1 MYNTCMHR
9 HHFIIRFFVVT
20 IIFGSMYGLLHVM
33 NRSLAND
40 MPQLLA
46 TQAAKQLDAGLGLS
60 SINMGATDLANNPV
74 PFVVVYDKKEKAVA
88 GSGYLDRKLA
98 QMPRG
103 VVQHATAGKPHA
115 VTWAPGE
122 GIRIASVTVAAKDYY
137 VAGGQSLKMTENR
150 SLRLL
155 WYTLAAY
162 LLTIVIMVAVKFCQC
177 QRCRLARQMALT
189 HSGDGGSVCACG
201 CAVNKPSAAIAS
213 AERTKTEPAAPKKP
227 ARPVRAKK
235 PLRK

>member
-1 MYNTCMHR
+1 
-9 HHFIIRFFVVT
+9 
-20 IIFGSMYGLLHVM
+20 MYGLLHVM

-103 VVQHATAGKPHA
+103 VVQHATAGNPHA

-122 GIRIASVTVAAKDYY
+122 GIRIASVTVKAKDYY
-137 VAGGQSLKMTENR
+137 VVGGQSLKITENR
-150 SLRLL
+150 SMRLL
-155 WYTLAAY
+155 WLTLAAY
-162 LLTIVIMVAVKFCQC
+162 GVTILVMYAVRFCQC
-177 QRCRLARQMALT
+177 SRCRSARAE
-189 HSGDGGSVCACG
+189 
-201 CAVNKPSAAIAS
+201 AVDLHGANCTCPLCTATVKPPK
-213 AERTKTEPAAPKKP
+213 TKKAKSPRSSKKQ
-227 ARPVRAKK
+227 
-235 PLRK
+235 